1 MPKDNEHIKQRIAE
15 TLEMPKDVV
24 MDFPKATIMGNIQ
37 VNIENHNG
45 IIEYSDKTI
54 RINTSIGVFKIEGNK
69 MSIKYITLE
78 EVVIVGVI
86 YKVEILD

>member
-1 MPKDNEHIKQRIAE
+1 MPKGNEHIKQRIAE
-15 TLEMPKDVV
+15 TLEIPKDVV
-24 MDFPKATIMGNIQ
+24 MDLPKTTIIGNIQ

-54 RINTSIGVFKIEGNK
+54 RINTSIGIFKIEGNK

-78 EVVIVGVI
+78 EVVIVGI
-86 YKVEILD
+86 IDRVEIIG